1 MQIPACPA
9 CFHSDEVLQTGSK
22 YACEYHHY
30 IGEQS
35 SVTASE
41 DRICFWSCKRCG
53 TVFETHGGHA
63 HLNPVGSE
71 GLPPDVELE
80 G

>member
-9 CFHSDEVLQTGSK
+9 CFHNDEVLQTGSK
-22 YACEYHHY
+22 YAYEYHHL
-30 IGEQS
+30 GEQS
-35 SVTASE
+35 PVIASE

-53 TVFETHGGHA
+53 TAFETHVEHA
-63 HLNPVGSE
+63 HLNFVGSE
-71 GLPPDVELE
+71 GLPPDVEME